1 VIAPAET
8 VPFWFRRV
16 VSALLSVEFN
26 VTEKLV
32 PLVISTLLVVSV

>member
-1 VIAPAET
+1 MVEPAEA

-16 VSALLSVEFN
+16 VSALLSVAFN